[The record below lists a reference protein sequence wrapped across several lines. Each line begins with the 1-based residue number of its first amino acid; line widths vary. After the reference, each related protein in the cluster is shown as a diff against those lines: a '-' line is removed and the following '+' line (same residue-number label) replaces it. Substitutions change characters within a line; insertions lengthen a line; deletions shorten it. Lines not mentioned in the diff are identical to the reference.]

1 MFFNSSPRVRQT
13 NLVERQIRQQYRISP
28 ILGVQCPKTYRCVT
42 EYPYR
47 TVPVTD
53 NHKGTLVKKIVVG
66 DFLADMP
73 GPDTAGTRELSSI
86 EFIDKA
92 YQSLSN
98 LQGLVLSDDEINS
111 IQCYLTG
118 QRNTDG
124 GFSIKR
130 YFLHDKHG
138 LTRHIYNAE
147 VNIYRQQAGPIY
159 LGVQDKEMQTL
170 ENDHTGETVSPAAE

>member
-1 MFFNSSPRVRQT
+1 M
-13 NLVERQIRQQYRISP
+13 
-28 ILGVQCPKTYRCVT
+28 
-42 EYPYR
+42 
-47 TVPVTD
+47 TD
-53 NHKGTLVKKIVVG
+53 NHKGTLVKKIMVG

-73 GPDTAGTRELSSI
+73 GPDTAGTRELSPI
-86 EFIDKA
+86 EFIEKTQ
-92 YQSLSN
+92 QSLSN
-98 LQGLVLSDDEINS
+98 LQGLVLSGDEINS

-130 YFLHDKHG
+130 YFLHDKHV

-159 LGVQDKEMQTL
+159 LGVQDKEMQTF
-170 ENDHTGETVSPAAE
+170 ENDHTGKTVSLAAK